1 MKLVYGRDEGL
12 RVERMRGVARTGL
25 ACSLVTFF
33 VSVVLL
39 GARIGDPVFAEGAA
53 SFSSLA
59 IALSGFA
66 YIALGLSAARQGE
79 RDTQLRSN
87 GGLIRARRPLT

>member
-1 MKLVYGRDEGL
+1 MKLASRLEEGL
-12 RVERMRGVARTGL
+12 RVERLRGIARTAL

-39 GARIGDPVFAEGAA
+39 GASIGDPVFAEGAA

-59 IALSGFA
+59 IALSGSA
-66 YIALGLSAARQGE
+66 YIGLGLSAGR
-79 RDTQLRSN
+79 
-87 GGLIRARRPLT
+87 

>member
-1 MKLVYGRDEGL
+1 MKLESGLNEGL
-12 RVERMRGVARTGL
+12 RMERLRGIARAVL
-25 ACSLVTFF
+25 ACSLVAFF

-39 GARIGDPVFAEGAA
+39 GASIGDPVLAEGAA

-66 YIALGLSAARQGE
+66 YIALGL
-79 RDTQLRSN
+79 T
-87 GGLIRARRPLT
+87 GGRAS